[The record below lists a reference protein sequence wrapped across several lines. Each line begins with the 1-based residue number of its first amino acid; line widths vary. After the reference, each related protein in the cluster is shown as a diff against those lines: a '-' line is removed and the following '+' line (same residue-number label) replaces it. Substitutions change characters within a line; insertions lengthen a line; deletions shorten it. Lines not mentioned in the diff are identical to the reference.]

1 MAEDELDS
9 DARSL
14 RNVKITMLISLL
26 VVFVGGALAVR
37 TVIKAPTTTT
47 DKLVNKVLSSNKARA
62 AEVDEAQQ
70 QTSVDG
76 ALLASTQE
84 LERLGAT
91 HQEIKEANSFNFGTL
106 TEQNSSFNQTMLELQ
121 NDPAW
126 INSRFREGDPGGP
139 FKFPVNINIGAI
151 SIDGRKPIVACGR
164 VNAPPDKSACLYVSW
179 AANHFPQ
186 ILRKFGPADLT
197 GLEFPTRRPD
207 LLMQEAKDW
216 TRLRELS
223 FFNSLLKAM
232 PAFEVFDQSNITNDQ
247 LPYLERFKTLK
258 SLGLCGPNITGR
270 AILEMPILKRLE
282 TIKVK
287 RIKDIQPL
295 IETLPVLHN
304 INEVW
309 LVDQGITDD
318 QVEILS
324 NMTWLTRLR
333 ILRSKL
339 TPDSFYYFKQMSGL
353 KQLVLDRNAWSE
365 ADKLKF
371 KTELKG
377 CVCTFEPITDSTYW
391 QAVVDDS
398 KVEPSR

>member
-26 VVFVGGALAVR
+26 VVFVGGAVAVR

-47 DKLVNKVLSSNKARA
+47 DKLLNKVLSRKHTA
-62 AEVDEAQQ
+62 ADVDEMHQ
-70 QTSVDG
+70 QTGVDG

-91 HQEIKEANSFNFGTL
+91 PQEIKEANSFNFGTL
-106 TEQNSSFNQTMLELQ
+106 TEQNASYNRTMLELQ

-126 INSRFREGDPGGP
+126 INSRFREGGPAGP
-139 FKFPVNINIGAI
+139 FKFPLNIYLGAI
-151 SIDGRKPIVACGR
+151 SIDGRKPVVASGR
-164 VNAPPDKSACLYVSW
+164 VIAPPDKSACLYVSW

-186 ILRKFGPADLT
+186 MLRKFGPADLT
-197 GLEFPTRRPD
+197 GLEMPTRRPD
-207 LLMQEAKDW
+207 LLMYETKDW

-232 PAFEVFDQSNITNDQ
+232 PAFEVFDQSNITDDQ
-247 LPYLERFKTLK
+247 LGYLDRFKSLK

-270 AILEMPILKRLE
+270 AILEMPLLKRLE

-295 IETLPVLHN
+295 IEALPVLPN
-304 INEVW
+304 IKEVW
-309 LVDQGITDD
+309 LVDQGITDE

-324 NMTWLTRLR
+324 NMTSLTRLHIR
-333 ILRSKL
+333 RSKL
-339 TPDSFYYFKQMSGL
+339 TPNSLSYFKQMPGL
-353 KQLVLDRNAWSE
+353 KQLVLDRNSWSE
-365 ADKLKF
+365 ADKQKF

-391 QAVVDDS
+391 QAVADDS
-398 KVEPSR
+398 K